1 MIARMFG
8 VTLVAGIMG
17 LGIGMFDSAFRHYY
31 YKFADGEDRKTL
43 FIQDVEAVQSFSGSV
58 EE

>member
-1 MIARMFG
+1 MFG

-31 YKFADGEDRKTL
+31 YKFADGEDRKAL
-43 FIQDVEAVQSFSGSV
+43 FIQDVEEVQPFSGSV